1 MWGPPN
7 LNLLRI
13 LTAGGDVVTA
23 AVENQRDGINKTIR
37 ELEKGSVVSVGVMQ
51 VSSDYWLEY
60 DVNVFD
66 MWEPC
71 TNITV
76 GTTIFANEYVSV
88 LERTGNETE
97 AMKHSLKQYLES
109 NLFINDADTVIGDM
123 FGNIQYTQKH
133 QKNQNNNK
141 EYWDGEIIVSGDAEM
156 IVSGFESLIDEESNY
171 EYKADENNP

>member
-1 MWGPPN
+1 MSELDVFMETCSVGVHPDTVALIVEHVGPPN

-133 QKNQNNNK
+133 QKNQNNNCLL
-141 EYWDGEIIVSGDAEM
+141 YTSPSPRDS
-156 IVSGFESLIDEESNY
+156 
-171 EYKADENNP
+171 